1 MESPDAPV
9 SWREEGS
16 PMREYHSEQIRNVA
30 VVGHGASGKTSL
42 VDALAFVSG
51 SSRRHGS
58 VKDGTALTDA
68 SPEEA
73 QRGYSISLGCAHAE
87 WRDSKINL
95 LDTPGYA
102 DFAGDAIAGL
112 VAADGA
118 LVTVG
123 ATSGVEVG
131 TQRMFREA
139 VRRKD
144 PVLFV
149 VAMMDKEHADFDA
162 AYEDIKEK
170 LTAKVVPVE
179 IPIGSGSE
187 FCGIINL
194 FTKKAH
200 TFRPGTKAGEYEEGP
215 IPESERARFERYHAE
230 MVEAIAATDDALL
243 ERFFSGEEI
252 PGDEEMRAMKEAMKR
267 AELFPLLC
275 CSSQLTYG
283 VPTVLD
289 FLVQLMPSAYEMEE
303 LHALKGAEGDHLV
316 EVHPNEDAPFTALVF
331 KTTSEPHVGEVSYFR
346 TFSGTVRNGDEVF
359 NATRSAPEKLSHLAV
374 PQGKERLEVPRLY
387 PGDIGCVA
395 KLRGTHT
402 NDTLSTKAHP
412 VRMPQIPFPDPL
424 VSFAIEAA
432 ARADEEK
439 LQLGLHRLHDED
451 PTIQTHYES
460 ETHETIIEG
469 MGERHLE
476 VALARLERQFGAKA
490 TLRPPRVPYRETLL
504 GRAEGQGR
512 HKKQTGGKG
521 QFGDCWI
528 RIKPTPRGNGYRFV
542 DSISGGVIPRQ
553 YIPAVDKGVQEAA
566 ERGVLAGFPVVDVEV
581 EVFDGSYHSVDSN
594 EASFR
599 MAGILAF
606 KTIAPQAKPV
616 LLEPLMEVEVSTPD
630 AHLGDVLGDLSGRRG
645 HILGTEP
652 LEDGGGSVVKA
663 VVPMSELHLYA
674 TRLQSIT
681 HGHGSVSYKMHGYEQ
696 APSEVVQKVVKAQ
709 GVTE

>member
-1 MESPDAPV
+1 
-9 SWREEGS
+9 
-16 PMREYHSEQIRNVA
+16 MREYKSAEIRNVA
-30 VVGHGASGKTSL
+30 VVGHGASGKTTL

-51 SSRRHGS
+51 STRRHGS
-58 VKDGTALTDA
+58 VKDGTTLTDT
-68 SPEEA
+68 SPEETS
-73 QRGYSISLGCAHAE
+73 RGYSISLGCAHAE

-118 LVTVG
+118 LVSVG
-123 ATSGVEVG
+123 ASAGVEVG
-131 TQRMFREA
+131 TERMFREA
-139 VRRKD
+139 IRRKD

-149 VAMMDKEHADFDA
+149 VTMMDKEHADFDA
-162 AYEDIKEK
+162 AYQAIKEK

-179 IPIGSGSE
+179 IPIGAGSG
-187 FCGIINL
+187 FTGIINL

-200 TFRPGTKAGEYEEGP
+200 LFKPGTKAGEYEEGP
-215 IPESERARFERYHAE
+215 IPPSEQARFERYHAE
-230 MVEAIAATDDALL
+230 MVEAVAATDDALL
-243 ERFFSGEEI
+243 ERFFAGEEL
-252 PGDEEMRAMKEAMKR
+252 PGEDEMRAMKEAMKR

-275 CSSQLTYG
+275 CSAGLTYG
-283 VPTVLD
+283 VRTVLD
-289 FLVQLMPSAYEMEE
+289 LLVHLMPNAYEMEE
-303 LHALKGAEGDHLV
+303 QHGLQGAEGDRIV
-316 EVHPNEDAPFTALVF
+316 EVHPREDAPFTALVF
-331 KTTSEPHVGEVSYFR
+331 KTTTETHVGEVSYFR
-346 TFSGTVRNGDEVF
+346 TFSGTVANGAEVF
-359 NATRSAPEKLSHLAV
+359 NATRGLPEKLSHLAI

-395 KLRGTHT
+395 KLRSTHT
-402 NDTLSTKAHP
+402 NDTLSTKEHP
-412 VRMPQIPFPDPL
+412 VRMPAIPFPDAL
-424 VSFAIEAA
+424 VSFAIDAS

-451 PTIQTHYES
+451 PTIQTHFEA

-469 MGERHLE
+469 LGERHLE
-476 VALARLERQFGAKA
+476 VALARLERQYGVKA

-504 GRAEGQGR
+504 GAAEGQGR

-528 RIKPTPRGNGYRFV
+528 RIKPAPRGTGYRFV
-542 DSISGGVIPRQ
+542 DKISGGVIPRQ
-553 YIPAVDKGVQEAA
+553 YIPAVEKGVQEAA
-566 ERGVLAGFPVVDVEV
+566 ERGVIAGFPVVDFEV

-594 EASFR
+594 EASFK

-606 KTIAPQAKPV
+606 KTIAPKARPV
-616 LLEPLMEVEVSTPD
+616 LLEPLMHVDVTTPD
-630 AHLGDVLGDLSGRRG
+630 AALGDVLGDLSGRRG

-652 LEDGGGSVVKA
+652 AADGNGSVVKA

-681 HGHGSVSYKMHGYEQ
+681 HGYGSVRYRMHGFEQ
-696 APSEVVQKVVKAQ
+696 APAEVVAKVAKAQ
-709 GVTE
+709 AAD